1 MTGITSAGEVL
12 TGEDNQQQA
21 MLYAVIEKEAKRQA
35 AEEALFSLALVPML
49 EKVKDVADAVKS
61 GRKTTADI
69 YSFGN
74 KSAPRGARPKQDFDV
89 ENFDSIVGPEI
100 GPLPKGASN
109 VLDVNSAPLNGHYHM
124 LPSGTQMP
132 DGLDVIPDSPHG
144 VGHYTIFPTKEM
156 TVNELYKS
164 LLWQY
169 GGKK

>member
-1 MTGITSAGEVL
+1 MNYYDPEGHKKRCFV
-12 TGEDNQQQA
+12 
-21 MLYAVIEKEAKRQA
+21 EATKKA
-35 AEEALFSLALVPML
+35 AKKLKGGS
-49 EKVKDVADAVKS
+49 KS
-61 GRKTTADI
+61 GTTTAI

-109 VLDVNSAPLNGHYHM
+109 VLDINSAPLNGHYHM

-132 DGLDVIPDSPHG
+132 DGLDVIADGIDVIPDSPHG

-156 TVNELYKS
+156 TVNEFNELYKS
-164 LLWQY
+164 LPWQY